1 MKKTQKNIIGGS
13 RFLAT
18 ACLLLTLSVTSAQTY
33 LTDTFETETTGNQP
47 TAAITVR
54 PNTNTLTN
62 LITVVD
68 GIDNLA
74 GTGKGV
80 RIFDND
86 VADSAA
92 LEYNFVGS
100 AGAQVSAVQ
109 ISFDF
114 AGGAGNTDGA
124 RYINVSAGNF
134 FDGSTSPQFGSSTNR
149 IFDVRLYGDGDVR
162 FYDDGTST
170 NFVSGAGVNTIT
182 MFVNDFETAISY
194 IAPDTSL
201 STSLAANTVA
211 YYLFDGTDYST
222 STGALNAALA
232 GGTENNLG
240 RFGMASLSNTV
251 GLEYIVDNITVS
263 AIPEPG
269 TFALLAGALALT
281 AVMLRRRK

>member
-1 MKKTQKNIIGGS
+1 MKKTQENIIGGS

-18 ACLLLTLSVTSAQTY
+18 ACLLLPLSVTSAQTY
-33 LTDTFETETTGNQP
+33 LTDTFETETIGNKP

-54 PNTNTLTN
+54 PNTNTPTN

-86 VADSAA
+86 ATGLAA

-114 AGGAGNTDGA
+114 AGGTGNTDGS
-124 RYINVSAGNF
+124 RYINVGAGSF
-134 FDGSTSPQFGSSTNR
+134 FDGSSSPRIGSSTNR

-162 FYDDGTST
+162 FYDGSAST

-194 IAPDTSL
+194 IDPDTLL

-211 YYLFDGTDYST
+211 YYLFDGTDYFT
-222 STGALNAALA
+222 STGALNAAIA

-240 RFGMASLSNTV
+240 RFGMTSVSTTV
-251 GLEYIVDNITVS
+251 GVDYIVDNITVS
-263 AIPEPG
+263 AIPEPS